1 MRLKVTFVSGCY
13 FFEGRGLTFP
23 NFLSV
28 IFRVLYYLGFSTLG
42 EKGEKKRSA
51 FIYSCALRVVC
62 ATDDDD
68 VGATRVVE
76 KKGPVSTGATPPW
89 K

>member
-1 MRLKVTFVSGCY
+1 MRLTFVSGCY
-13 FFEGRGLTFP
+13 FFEGVDL
-23 NFLSV
+23 NFLSL

-42 EKGEKKRSA
+42 EKRRKKRSA
-51 FIYSCALRVVC
+51 FYSCALRVVC